1 MLYINIC
8 IRIQY
13 KLLCGPA
20 RCKKLPRR
28 PRNGMVIAPRTAH
41 GMLARFRCKDG
52 YILKGAVTTKC
63 HFGKW
68 TGRIPWCKVGQSPSE
83 GALVKVT

>member
-1 MLYINIC
+1 
-8 IRIQY
+8 
-13 KLLCGPA
+13 
-20 RCKKLPRR
+20 
-28 PRNGMVIAPRTAH
+28 MVIAPRTAH

-68 TGRIPWCKVGQSPSE
+68 TGRIPWCKVGQSPAKALPSGGHE
-83 GALVKVT
+83 FTGCGGAK